1 VKFLHHTDV
10 VNPVSATQPA
20 AVSVRSCAN
29 PPCEDTDDRQRASA
43 KPVTALRDEAPHV
56 ACAASRRNSPEVSQM
71 IRVATLS
78 TLYVL
83 SMGLLIAAYAIL
95 PMAGR

>member
-1 VKFLHHTDV
+1 
-10 VNPVSATQPA
+10 
-20 AVSVRSCAN
+20 
-29 PPCEDTDDRQRASA
+29 
-43 KPVTALRDEAPHV
+43 
-56 ACAASRRNSPEVSQM
+56 M

-95 PMAGR
+95 PMAGG

>member
-1 VKFLHHTDV
+1 
-10 VNPVSATQPA
+10 
-20 AVSVRSCAN
+20 
-29 PPCEDTDDRQRASA
+29 
-43 KPVTALRDEAPHV
+43 
-56 ACAASRRNSPEVSQM
+56 M